1 MKAEQILSAH
11 VFGESYIDF
20 EKAYIEQLIASIEL
34 LRRGDVNGRAIS
46 NLSFGW
52 QSQDIPITDGVF
64 KKIALE
70 IENSAK
76 IFCDTIDGLNY
87 QEVKM
92 GNLWANINYAN
103 DINWPHKHG
112 GDISGVYY
120 LDVFDNCGDLILN
133 SFNYTDNNKISR
145 FLINKNYKAIKP
157 ENKKI
162 VFFDSEC
169 LHCVLK
175 NLSGKPRISLSF
187 NLSIYD

>member
-1 MKAEQILSAH
+1 MKAEPLLSTH
-11 VFGESYIDF
+11 VFGETYIDF

-34 LRRGDVNGRAIS
+34 LRRGNVNGRAFS
-46 NLSFGW
+46 NFSFGW
-52 QSQDIPITDGVF
+52 QSQDIPVTDGVF

-70 IENSAK
+70 IENAAK
-76 IFCDTIDGLNY
+76 IFCDTIDGLTY

-120 LDVFDNCGDLILN
+120 LDVFDNCGDLVLN
-133 SFNYTDNNKISR
+133 SFNYTDNNKISG
-145 FLINKNYKAIKP
+145 FLINKNYKEIKP
-157 ENKKI
+157 ENKKL
-162 VFFDSEC
+162 VLFDSEC
-169 LHCVLK
+169 VHSVLK

-187 NLSIYD
+187 NLSIHD